1 MKTEDVRALLRKR
14 FAPPEWALM
23 EELAPR
29 TGGGTGYADAVA
41 MNLWQSRGHVVY
53 GMEIKVSRSD
63 WLREL
68 KKPAKAESVFRY
80 CDGWYV
86 VVLPGVIQDGELPA
100 TWGML
105 EAHGGRLIEKVKAHK
120 LDPLPPDRLFVA
132 SLMRRGWE
140 QIDRVAEAKQR
151 QAIAEASEKIQERIN
166 SEVQRRARRFEELQ
180 AAVKKWEDATG
191 LLFDVYAGPSIKVIR
206 LAQQLEEMRYRN
218 INDLVDSGPFG
229 FLGALA
235 DNLQKASQIV
245 RGALSE
251 CDVAGDTT
259 SESEAISRAD
269 EDVGSALS
277 NARMLPCPQ
286 GRRARE

>member
-1 MKTEDVRALLRKR
+1 M
-14 FAPPEWALM
+14 
-23 EELAPR
+23 
-29 TGGGTGYADAVA
+29 
-41 MNLWQSRGHVVY
+41 
-53 GMEIKVSRSD
+53 
-63 WLREL
+63 
-68 KKPAKAESVFRY
+68 
-80 CDGWYV
+80 
-86 VVLPGVIQDGELPA
+86 
-100 TWGML
+100 
-105 EAHGGRLIEKVKAHK
+105 
-120 LDPLPPDRLFVA
+120 
-132 SLMRRGWE
+132 
-140 QIDRVAEAKQR
+140 
-151 QAIAEASEKIQERIN
+151 
-166 SEVQRRARRFEELQ
+166 QRRARRFEELQ

-191 LLFDVYAGPSIKVIR
+191 LRFDVYAGPSIKVIR

-251 CDVAGDTT
+251 CGVAGDTT